1 MPSDR
6 ADAMAGNFSP
16 DLEQLGT
23 GHADSDIGAL
33 KRHSVQGSAMTFA
46 AQGLKFLVKIAT
58 QILIARL
65 LVPADYGLVAMVA
78 PILALSYLMGDLGLG
93 QAVIIQRDIT
103 SAEISS
109 LFWFGLLLNCS
120 LAAGLM
126 AISPG
131 IAWLY
136 HEPRTMPITLIS
148 ASLLPVSGLAAQHM
162 ALLNRH
168 MRFTALA
175 VLDVAPPALGLA
187 AGLAAARSGWG
198 YWSLI
203 AAAVAETLA
212 MVVLAWSLSDW
223 RPQRPTRALRVGR
236 LIRVG
241 SHITGYNLAGYA
253 TTSL

>member
-1 MPSDR
+1 MLSDR

-16 DLEQLGT
+16 DLEPLGT
-23 GHADSDIGAL
+23 GSADSDIGAL
-33 KRHSVQGSAMTFA
+33 KRRSVQGSAMTFA

-93 QAVIIQRDIT
+93 QAVIIQRDVT

-109 LFWFGLLLNCS
+109 LFWFGLLLNCV

-126 AISPG
+126 AISPA

-136 HEPRTMPITLIS
+136 QEPRTMPITLIL
-148 ASLLPVSGLAAQHM
+148 AALLPISGLAAQHT

-175 VLDVAPPALGLA
+175 ALDIAPPTVGLA
-187 AGLAAARSGWG
+187 VGLAAARSSWG
-198 YWSLI
+198 YWSLVV
-203 AAAVAETLA
+203 AVAAETLA
-212 MVVLAWSLSDW
+212 TVVLAWSLSHW
-223 RPQRPTRALRVGR
+223 RPSRPTRALR
-236 LIRVG
+236 
-241 SHITGYNLAGYA
+241 T
-253 TTSL
+253 